1 MVARTLITT
10 ADEQAWPMD
19 EHEPVLFLGEWCKRY
34 SRKEQWKKFDS
45 ETLPYHWDNRNLLH
59 EDYKYLQEFYEE
71 LLIELS
77 QKLNQIHETNHNLR
91 YWRILIGPWLGYFT
105 QILFD
110 RWKSIQEATNNYELS
125 KTFIR
130 DYAKESFVPN
140 DMTDFM
146 KLAVKAEWNHYMY
159 AKILMEYTSV
169 PCILSNY
176 QPVDKEPESSSIK
189 DPIKHLYHRN
199 DPISRL
205 KESFISFYDKISNP
219 FRSDDDA
226 FFLNT
231 YLARIDELKLHL
243 RMSQLPRLVREVSTI
258 ESNVDSKKRDWNLS
272 VKNNSEF
279 ESFVR
284 NIISLQIP
292 TIYLEGYTKLK
303 DQVASLAWPANPKI
317 IFTSS
322 SYSTDDVFKAY
333 AAEKTEQGSPLVV
346 GQHGGGIGTHLLAFY
361 EEHQIAISDS
371 YLSWGW
377 TESSMPKVKP
387 IGQLKGRRP
396 LGINHSKNDEI
407 MLVTSKFPIQSY
419 HIFSCPIAR
428 QGLDYIEDQFN
439 FVEALS
445 PEIRDVMTVRLKADT
460 YGWDPIDR
468 WKSRFPDIK
477 LDEGWFDIKKQIK
490 KSRIYVSTYNATT
503 YLESFTMNIP
513 TVIYWNENH
522 WELRNSAIPYFR
534 MLKDVGIFHESPESA
549 AEHINKIWE
558 NVDLWWESDDVQE
571 AIGTF
576 KKRFSHLPDDLLD
589 RVKLELDS
597 EIMRSK
603 NLHLDESPY

>member
-10 ADEQAWPMD
+10 ADEQAWPAE

-45 ETLPYHWDNRNLLH
+45 EILPYHWDNRNLLY

-77 QKLNQIHETNHNLR
+77 QKLNQIHETDHNLR

-125 KTFIR
+125 KTIIR
-130 DYAKESFVPN
+130 DYTKESFVPN

-146 KLAVKAEWNHYMY
+146 KLAVKTEWNHYIY
-159 AKILMEYTSV
+159 AKILKEHTSV
-169 PCILSNY
+169 PCILTSNP
-176 QPVDKEPESSSIK
+176 PVDNQPESSSK
-189 DPIKHLYHRN
+189 ESIKHLYHRN

-205 KESFISFYDKISNP
+205 KESLFSLYDKISNP

-231 YLARIDELKLHL
+231 YLTRIDEVKLHIK
-243 RMSQLPRLVREVSTI
+243 MSQLPRLVREASAI

-272 VKNNSEF
+272 VKNCSEF
-279 ESFVR
+279 ESFTR
-284 NIISLQIP
+284 DIISLQIP

-303 DQVASLAWPANPKI
+303 DQVASLIWPANPKI

-377 TESSMPKVKP
+377 TEPSMPKVNP
-387 IGQLKGRRP
+387 VGQLKGRHP
-396 LGINHSKNDEI
+396 LGVNHSKKDEI
-407 MLVTSKFPIQSY
+407 MLVTWKSPIQSF
-419 HIFSCPIAR
+419 HIYSCPIAR

-439 FVEALS
+439 FAEALA

-460 YGWDPIDR
+460 YGWDPIER

-477 LDEGWFDIKKQIK
+477 LDEGWFDIKKLIK

-522 WELRNSAIPYFR
+522 WELRNSAIPYFK
-534 MLKDVGIFHESPESA
+534 MLKDVGIFHETPESA

-571 AIGTF
+571 AIGLF
-576 KKRFSHLPDDLLD
+576 KKRFSYLPDDLLD
-589 RVKLELDS
+589 RIKLELNS
-597 EIMRSK
+597 EIKRSK
-603 NLHLDESPY
+603 NSHLDESPY

>member
-10 ADEQAWPMD
+10 ADEQVWPVE

-45 ETLPYHWDNRNLLH
+45 EILPYHWDNRNLLY

-77 QKLNQIHETNHNLR
+77 QKLNQIHETDHNLR

-125 KTFIR
+125 KTIIR
-130 DYAKESFVPN
+130 DYTRESFVPN

-146 KLAVKAEWNHYMY
+146 KLAVKTEWNHYIY
-159 AKILMEYTSV
+159 AKILNEHTSV

-176 QPVDKEPESSSIK
+176 PPVDNQPESSSK
-189 DPIKHLYHRN
+189 ESIKHLYHRT

-205 KESFISFYDKISNP
+205 KESLFSLYDKISNP
-219 FRSDDDA
+219 FRAEDDA

-231 YLARIDELKLHL
+231 YLTRIDEVKLHIK
-243 RMSQLPRLVREVSTI
+243 MSQLPRLVREASAI

-272 VKNNSEF
+272 VKNCSEF
-279 ESFVR
+279 ESFTR
-284 NIISLQIP
+284 DIISLQIP
-292 TIYLEGYTKLK
+292 TIYLEGYTKLN
-303 DQVASLAWPANPKI
+303 DQVASLVWPANPKI

-387 IGQLKGRRP
+387 VGQLKGRRP
-396 LGINHSKNDEI
+396 LGINHSKKDEI

-439 FVEALS
+439 FVEALA

-460 YGWDPIDR
+460 YGWDPIHR

-477 LDEGWFDIKKQIK
+477 LDEGWFDIKKLIK

-522 WELRNSAIPYFR
+522 WELRNSAIPYFN
-534 MLKDVGIFHESPESA
+534 MLKDVGIFHETPESA

-558 NVDLWWESDDVQE
+558 NVDLWWESNDVQE
-571 AIGTF
+571 TIGLF

-589 RVKLELDS
+589 RVKFELNS
-597 EIMRSK
+597 EIKRSK
-603 NLHLDESPY
+603 NSHLDESPH